1 MNEIMAK
8 KLVSIVIPV
17 LNEEGNLPVL
27 YERLSAVLKNLAT
40 DYELLFINDGSS
52 DQSLLLLKTFAD
64 RDAHIKIIDFSRNFG
79 HQLAVTAGLDHCHG
93 DCAVIIDADL
103 QDPPELITELIT
115 KWNAGYQV
123 VYAQRVKRKGE
134 HFIKVFTAMIFYRL
148 LKKLANIEIPLDTG
162 DFRLI
167 DRKVIESLKAMPER
181 NRFIRGM
188 VSWIG
193 LRQTSVQ
200 YVREERLSGKT
211 KYPLFKMIRF
221 ALTGLTSF
229 SLVPL
234 QLSSL
239 FGFLVSGISFLAG
252 LYTIYLKIF
261 TTRTIPGWTSLMIA
275 LLFLGGIQLIT
286 LGIIGEYVGRI
297 SEEVKQR
304 PAYIIQDKI
313 NL

>member
-1 MNEIMAK
+1 MGK

-17 LNEEGNLPVL
+17 FNEEGNLVTL
-27 YERLSAVLKNLAT
+27 YDRLRAVLKKIST
-40 DYELLFINDGSS
+40 DYELLFVNDGSR
-52 DQSLLLLKTFAD
+52 DQSLALLKTFAHQD
-64 RDAHIKIIDFSRNFG
+64 PQVKVIDLSRNFG
-79 HQLAVTAGLDHCHG
+79 HQLAVTAGLDHCRG

-103 QDPPELITELIT
+103 QDPPELIAELMD
-115 KWNAGYQV
+115 KWQNGYQV
-123 VYAQRVKRKGE
+123 IYAQRIKRKGE
-134 HFIKVFTAMIFYRL
+134 PFLKVFTAKIFYRL
-148 LKKLANIEIPLDTG
+148 LKKLANVEIPLDTG

-167 DRKVIESLKAMPER
+167 DRKVIDNLNSMPER

-193 LRQTSVQ
+193 FRQTSVP
-200 YVREERLSGKT
+200 YIREERFSGKT
-211 KYPLFKMIRF
+211 KYPLFKMTRF

-234 QLSSL
+234 QLASL
-239 FGFLVSGISFLAG
+239 FGFFISAISFFAG

-261 TTRTIPGWTSLMIA
+261 TTQTLPGWTSLMIA

-304 PAYIIQDKI
+304 PSYIIQDKF

>member
-1 MNEIMAK
+1 MAK

-17 LNEEGNLPVL
+17 FNEEGNLPVL
-27 YERLSAVLKNLAT
+27 YERLSAVLKIPAL
-40 DYELLFINDGSS
+40 DYELLFVNDGSR
-52 DQSLLLLKTFAD
+52 DQSLALLKSYAD
-64 RDAHIKIIDFSRNFG
+64 QDSHIKIIDLSRNFG
-79 HQLAVTAGLDHCHG
+79 HQLAVTAGLDHCQG

-103 QDPPELITELIT
+103 QDPPELITELIV
-115 KWNAGYQV
+115 KWNSGYQV
-123 VYAQRVKRKGE
+123 VYARRIKRKGE
-134 HFIKVFTAMIFYRL
+134 HFLKVFTARIFYRL

-167 DRKVIESLKAMPER
+167 DRKVINNLKAMPER

-200 YVREERLSGKT
+200 YVREERLSGET

-234 QLSSL
+234 QLASL
-239 FGFLVSGISFLAG
+239 FGFLVSAISFLAG

-261 TTRTIPGWTSLMIA
+261 TVQTIPGWTSLMIA

-286 LGIIGEYVGRI
+286 LGIIGEYIGRI

-304 PAYIIQDKI
+304 PAYIVQDKI

>member
-1 MNEIMAK
+1 MGK

-17 LNEEGNLPVL
+17 FNEEGNLPVL
-27 YERLSAVLKNLAT
+27 YERLSAVLKMPAM
-40 DYELLFINDGSS
+40 DYELLFVNDGSR
-52 DQSLLLLKTFAD
+52 DQSLALLKSYAD
-64 RDAHIKIIDFSRNFG
+64 LDSHIKIIDLSRNFG
-79 HQLAVTAGLDHCHG
+79 HQLAVTAGLDHCQG

-103 QDPPELITELIT
+103 QDPPELITELIA
-115 KWNAGYQV
+115 KWNSGYQV
-123 VYAQRVKRKGE
+123 VYARRIKRKGE
-134 HFIKVFTAMIFYRL
+134 HFLKVFTARIFYRL

-167 DRKVIESLKAMPER
+167 DRKVINNLKAMPER

-200 YVREERLSGKT
+200 YVREERLSGET

-234 QLSSL
+234 QLASL
-239 FGFLVSGISFLAG
+239 FGFLVSAISFLAG

-261 TTRTIPGWTSLMIA
+261 TVQTIPGWTSLMIA

-286 LGIIGEYVGRI
+286 LGIIGEYIGRI

-304 PAYIIQDKI
+304 PAYIVQDKI

>member
-1 MNEIMAK
+1 MGK

-17 LNEEGNLPVL
+17 FNEEGNLPVL
-27 YERLSAVLKNLAT
+27 YERLSAVLKILAT
-40 DYELLFINDGSS
+40 DYELLFVNDGSR
-52 DQSLLLLKTFAD
+52 DQSLALLKNYAD
-64 RDAHIKIIDFSRNFG
+64 RDVHIKIIDLSRNFG
-79 HQLAVTAGLDHCHG
+79 HQLAVTAGLDHCQG

-103 QDPPELITELIT
+103 QDPPELITELIAE
-115 KWNAGYQV
+115 WNSGYQV
-123 VYAQRVKRKGE
+123 VYARRIKRKGE
-134 HFIKVFTAMIFYRL
+134 HFLKVFTARIFYRL

-167 DRKVIESLKAMPER
+167 DRKVINNLKAMPER

-200 YVREERLSGKT
+200 YVREERFSGET

-234 QLSSL
+234 QLASL
-239 FGFLVSGISFLAG
+239 FGFLVSAISFLAG

-261 TTRTIPGWTSLMIA
+261 TTQTIPGWTSLMIA

-286 LGIIGEYVGRI
+286 LGIIGEYIGRI

-304 PAYIIQDKI
+304 PAYIVQDKI